1 MIMTT
6 VRTIK
11 HTKKQSSILPQKQ
24 SSQQQIIST
33 KQTMTEDVSAR
44 RIVKGHERS
53 LSLHKFWLMC
63 PSNIDPCQ
71 SWPLVQGVKLFWPA
85 VEFSMLS
92 FCSGWVCR
100 SDLGIVTL
108 IRSVLNS
115 YWLMIVFVCP
125 GVTMCGW
132 QEIKIQLLTANQSC
146 HAKISSALMSLHL
159 LTRLAFPLSS
169 ATALYWLPWGF

>member
-85 VEFSMLS
+85 VGFFILS
-92 FCSGWVCR
+92 FCLGWVCR
-100 SDLGIVTL
+100 SDLGIVKWM
-108 IRSVLNS
+108 RSVLNS

-125 GVTMCGW
+125 GVTMC
-132 QEIKIQLLTANQSC
+132 LLTANQSC

-159 LTRLAFPLSS
+159 LTGLAFPLSS
-169 ATALYWLPWGF
+169 ATALYWLPVFHLNHNA